1 MLIFRMAGLLC
12 SCFEYGENTGSVT
25 HPAETSLLISSDYF
39 QILNRLL

>member
-1 MLIFRMAGLLC
+1 LFVLRVRR
-12 SCFEYGENTGSVT
+12 NTGSVT